1 MKKGYLA
8 ASLTLAAAVASGSA
22 SVSANAA
29 ISTKIENV
37 TIDKGSFYYDL
48 VAAGYNESIC
58 VDASAP
64 KNVAEQAEAPVE
76 TPEVTSATAQDKD
89 KASTV
94 ATNVVTKKAT
104 KVYKTSAKVT
114 ISAANVKKA
123 DENGDFVVNF
133 TNSAKETIAT
143 VTANAADLSVDS
155 EVKVFAVNNKT
166 GAVSLVNSKTYA
178 VTAKGNLVMVLPQS
192 SDVTYTVV
200 GTDDAATIA
209 ADIEATVVL
218 IKSKKT
224 LSVGDTYEVAFKKS
238 VDKTNFKL
246 VTYGT
251 SKKSVATVDKNGKI
265 TAVKAGTANI
275 KVTVTLKNAAKVV
288 KRIAVTVK

>member
-1 MKKGYLA
+1 MSNVSLFLRRHFFMKKGYLA
-8 ASLTLAAAVASGSA
+8 ASLVLAIAVASGGA
-22 SVSANAA
+22 SMSANAA
-29 ISTKIENV
+29 ISTKTEE
-37 TIDKGSFYYDL
+37 
-48 VAAGYNESIC
+48 VAVFNG
-58 VDASAP
+58 DASAQ
-64 KNVAEQAEAPVE
+64 KNVTEPTEAPVE
-76 TPEVTSATAQDKD
+76 TPELTSTTAPDKD

-104 KVYKTSAKVT
+104 KVYKKAAKVT
-114 ISAANVKKA
+114 ISEANTKKA
-123 DENGDFVVNF
+123 DANGDFVVIF
-133 TNSAKETIAT
+133 TNSAKETIAA
-143 VTANAADLSVDS
+143 VTANAADFSVDS
-155 EVKVFAVNNKT
+155 KVKVFAVNNKT
-166 GAVSLVNSKTYA
+166 GAVSLVNSKTYT

-200 GTDDAATIA
+200 NTDDAATIA

-218 IKSKKT
+218 TKSKTT
-224 LSVGDTYEVAFKKS
+224 LSVGDTYEVAFKKA
-238 VDKTNFKL
+238 VDKTNFKS

-275 KVTVTLKNAAKVV
+275 KVTVTLKNGTKVV

>member
-8 ASLTLAAAVASGSA
+8 ASLVLAAAVASGGA
-22 SVSANAA
+22 SMSANAA
-29 ISTKIENV
+29 ISTKIEE
-37 TIDKGSFYYDL
+37 
-48 VAAGYNESIC
+48 VAVFNG
-58 VDASAP
+58 DASAP
-64 KNVAEQAEAPVE
+64 KKVAEQAEAPVE

-89 KASTV
+89 T

-104 KVYKTSAKVT
+104 KVYKKAAKVT
-114 ISAANVKKA
+114 ISAANAKKA
-123 DENGDFVVNF
+123 DANGDFVVNF

-155 EVKVFAVNNKT
+155 TVKVFAVNNKT
-166 GAVSLVNSKTYA
+166 GAVSLVNSKTYT

-200 GTDDAATIA
+200 NTDDAATIA

-218 IKSKKT
+218 TKSKKT
-224 LSVGDTYEVAFKKS
+224 LSVGDTYKVAFKKA

-251 SKKSVATVDKNGKI
+251 SKKSVVTVDKNGKI

-275 KVTVTLKNAAKVV
+275 KVTVTLKNTAKVV

>member
-8 ASLTLAAAVASGSA
+8 ASLVLAIAVASGGA
-22 SVSANAA
+22 SMSANAA
-29 ISTKIENV
+29 ISTKTEE
-37 TIDKGSFYYDL
+37 
-48 VAAGYNESIC
+48 VAVFNG
-58 VDASAP
+58 DASAP
-64 KNVAEQAEAPVE
+64 QKVAEPTEAPVE
-76 TPEVTSATAQDKD
+76 TPEVTSATAQGKD
-89 KASTV
+89 NATTV
-94 ATNVVTKKAT
+94 TTNVVTKKAT
-104 KVYKTSAKVT
+104 KVYKKAAKVT
-114 ISAANVKKA
+114 ISEANAKKA
-123 DENGDFVVNF
+123 DANGDFVVIF
-133 TNSAKETIAT
+133 TNPAKETIAA

-155 EVKVFAVNNKT
+155 KVKVFAVNNKT
-166 GAVSLVNSKTYA
+166 GAVSLVNSKTYT

-200 GTDDAATIA
+200 NTDDAATIA

-218 IKSKKT
+218 TKSKTT
-224 LSVGDTYEVAFKKS
+224 LSVGDTYEVAFKKA
-238 VDKTNFKL
+238 VDKTNFKS

-275 KVTVTLKNAAKVV
+275 KVTVTLKNGTKVV

>member
-8 ASLTLAAAVASGSA
+8 ASLVLAAAVASGGA
-22 SVSANAA
+22 SISANAA

-37 TIDKGSFYYDL
+37 TIDNGAFYNDLAATDYD
-48 VAAGYNESIC
+48 ESI
-58 VDASAP
+58 
-64 KNVAEQAEAPVE
+64 
-76 TPEVTSATAQDKD
+76 
-89 KASTV
+89 
-94 ATNVVTKKAT
+94 TNVVTKKAT
-104 KVYKTSAKVT
+104 KVYKKAAKVT
-114 ISAANVKKA
+114 ISAANAKKA
-123 DENGDFVVNF
+123 DANGDFVVIF
-133 TNSAKETIAT
+133 TNSAKETIAA

-155 EVKVFAVNNKT
+155 KVKVFAVNNKT
-166 GAVSLVNSKTYA
+166 GAVSLVNSKTYT

-200 GTDDAATIA
+200 NTDDAATIA

-218 IKSKKT
+218 TNSKKT
-224 LSVGDTYEVAFKKS
+224 LSVGDTYGVAFKKA

-275 KVTVTLKNAAKVV
+275 KVTVTLKNGTKVV

>member
-22 SVSANAA
+22 SMSANAA
-29 ISTKIENV
+29 ISTKIE
-37 TIDKGSFYYDL
+37 G
-48 VAAGYNESIC
+48 VAVFNGDAAISTKTEEVAVFNG
-58 VDASAP
+58 DASAQ
-64 KNVAEQAEAPVE
+64 KNVAELTEAPVE
-76 TPEVTSATAQDKD
+76 TPEVTSATAQGKD

-94 ATNVVTKKAT
+94 TTNVVTKKAT

-114 ISAANVKKA
+114 ISVANAKKA
-123 DENGDFVVNF
+123 DANGDFVVNF

-155 EVKVFAVNNKT
+155 KVKVFAVNNKT

-192 SDVTYTVV
+192 SDVTYMVV
-200 GTDDAATIA
+200 NTDDAATIA

-224 LSVGDTYEVAFKKS
+224 LSVGDTYEVAFKKT